1 MTAYTYML
9 LCADGSFYTGWTSDL
24 QARLQSHNSGQGAKY
39 TRSRLPVQL
48 VYWEEYAEKNAA
60 MRREA
65 AIKKL
70 SHQQKKLL
78 CARQSDFLLKKM

>member
-24 QARLQSHNSGQGAKY
+24 QARLQSHNSGHGSKY
-39 TRSRLPVQL
+39 TRSRLPVRL

-70 SHQQKKLL
+70 SHQQKTLL
-78 CARQSDFLLKKM
+78 CAQKSDFLLKRM

>member
-48 VYWEEYAEKNAA
+48 VYWEEYTEKNAA

-70 SHQQKKLL
+70 SHQQKNFFALGNPI
-78 CARQSDFLLKKM
+78 SY